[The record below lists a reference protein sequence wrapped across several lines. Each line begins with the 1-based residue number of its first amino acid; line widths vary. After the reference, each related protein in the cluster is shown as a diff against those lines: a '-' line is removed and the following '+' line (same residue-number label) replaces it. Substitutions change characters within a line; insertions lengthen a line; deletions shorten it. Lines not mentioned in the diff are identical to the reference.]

1 LKITLLGTGT
11 SQGVPVIACEC
22 GVCTSKDPRDNRLR
36 CSVLVEIEGLSLV
49 IDTGPDFRYQ
59 MLREKVKR
67 LDAVLITHSHKDH
80 IGGLDDIR
88 AFNFRQQ
95 KELPL
100 YGDSF
105 SLKQIK
111 TEYYYAF
118 EEVKYP
124 GVPEIKL
131 IEIKDEPFQ
140 IENVSIDP
148 IQVFHHQMPVL
159 GFRIG
164 NFAYITDAKII
175 PESSLEQLKNLDV
188 LILNALRIQPHI
200 SHFNLAEALEMV
212 QIIRPKQAYF
222 THISHL
228 LGKHEII
235 NKQLPSNVQLAYDG
249 LTLTLS

>member
-1 LKITLLGTGT
+1 MKITLLGTGT

-22 GVCTSKDPRDNRLR
+22 EVCTSPDPKDNRLR
-36 CSVLVEIEGLSLV
+36 CSVLVEMEGLSIV

-59 MLREKVKR
+59 MLRQKVAQ

-95 KELPL
+95 KELPV
-100 YGDSF
+100 YGDAGSIQ
-105 SLKQIK
+105 QIK

-118 EEVKYP
+118 EKIKYP
-124 GVPEIKL
+124 GVPEIRA
-131 IEIKDEPFQ
+131 IEIDEEPFQ
-140 IENVSIDP
+140 IQNVTFTP
-148 IQVFHHQMPVL
+148 IKVFHQFMPVL

-164 NFAYITDAKII
+164 EFAYITDAKTI
-175 PESSLEQLKNLDV
+175 PESSIEKLQNLDV

-200 SHFNLAEALEMV
+200 SHFNLEEALEMV
-212 QIIRPKQAYF
+212 EKLKPKKAYF

-228 LGKHEII
+228 LGKHEAIS
-235 NKQLPSNVQLAYDG
+235 KQLPANVYLAYDG
-249 LTLTLS
+249 LSLAL